1 MPVVVARL
9 PGGELSAVVV
19 EFPEEPVKTF
29 SVAEVRGMSPFCG
42 VYFAYNSDGS
52 CHYIGESKDVTSRV
66 AGSRQE
72 IGERRIGFVKCEP
85 HERKRIEAYFVALFD
100 PPGNACSTH
109 RMKAAAARSRANNSS
124 NPHAAK
130 IDAAESLAD
139 CLASVVKTGPKSKQD
154 ICDIAS
160 AVVPNRVLLRIIN
173 EERRATRRKP
183 LDDFGPHP
191 CRSKQWACERISR
204 LAIAMLVR
212 AGKAQFCDSGWVLS
226 PKEPEPFS
234 GDAAR

>member
-1 MPVVVARL
+1 MPVVVAML
-9 PGGELSAVVV
+9 PSGTLGAVVA

-29 SVAEVRGMSPFCG
+29 SVAEVRDMSPFCG

-52 CHYIGESKDVTSRV
+52 CHYIGESTDVTSRV
-66 AGSRQE
+66 VGSRQE
-72 IGERRIGFVKCEP
+72 IGERRIGFIKCEP

-109 RMKAAAARSRANNSS
+109 RMRAADKRSRAMHSS
-124 NPHAAK
+124 DPHAAK

-139 CLASVVKTGPKSKQD
+139 CLASVVKRGPQSKQN

-160 AVVPNRVLLRIIN
+160 AVVPNKVLLRITN
-173 EERRATRRKP
+173 EERLAKRRQP
-183 LDDFGPHP
+183 LGDFGPHP
-191 CRSKQWACERISR
+191 CLSKQWACERISR
-204 LAIAMLVR
+204 FAIEILVR
-212 AGKAQFCDSGWVLS
+212 AGKAQFDDSGWVLS
-226 PKEPEPFS
+226 SKESEPSS